1 MILTLCAGYY
11 RTHFLSQT
19 YFLFSFFSA
28 TKLSNECNQI
38 PISCKRPPTCFG
50 CTLYSRVHCGSGTAS
65 FLIYSPSPIP
75 PEFGMHKLCT
85 SVLIPYAHSCCWGGR
100 VQTTRDNS
108 VLLRNTRCQPD
119 ASPRG
124 PSQRGRPAT
133 AQAVNL
139 PAAEL
144 RSDRVSTD
152 ARDMLNLAVPGILL
166 QCCER
171 ICRKRK

>member
-1 MILTLCAGYY
+1 M
-11 RTHFLSQT
+11 Q
-19 YFLFSFFSA
+19 
-28 TKLSNECNQI
+28 SNSDI
-38 PISCKRPPTCFG
+38 
-50 CTLYSRVHCGSGTAS
+50 
-65 FLIYSPSPIP
+65 
-75 PEFGMHKLCT
+75 M
-85 SVLIPYAHSCCWGGR
+85 
-100 VQTTRDNS
+100 QTTTHLFQLHALQSCSLRFWHGFILYIRHLRSHPNLECTNCVQACS
-108 VLLRNTRCQPD
+108 HCTHTPAAGAGECRQLAVVLRNTRCQPD
-119 ASPRG
+119 ASPHG
-124 PSQRGRPAT
+124 PNQRGRPAT

>member
-1 MILTLCAGYY
+1 M
-11 RTHFLSQT
+11 HFLSQT

-65 FLIYSPSPIP
+65 SHPNL
-75 PEFGMHKLCT
+75 ECT
-85 SVLIPYAHSCCWGGR
+85 NC
-100 VQTTRDNS
+100 VQACSHCTHTPAAGAGECRQLA
-108 VLLRNTRCQPD
+108 VVLRNTRCQPD

-124 PSQRGRPAT
+124 PNQRGRPAT